1 MVNFPQQEIREEER
15 ESVMGIDEIIESKIM
30 RLSTAYRK
38 LVWVMIRNKSDDG
51 LRWCEIS
58 LEEFSAATGKTPSSC
73 SKTIQYLVEHELI
86 SLRKARL
93 GSTTYNQY
101 KTIPL
106 EQDQ

>member
-1 MVNFPQQEIREEER
+1 MD
-15 ESVMGIDEIIESKIM
+15 IDKIIESKIM
-30 RLSTAYRK
+30 HLNTADRK
-38 LVWVMIRNKSDDG
+38 LVWLMIRNKSDDG

-58 LEEFSAATGKTPSSC
+58 LEEFSAATGKTRSSS
-73 SKTIQYLVEHELI
+73 SKTIQHLVEHKLI
-86 SLRKARL
+86 AIRKNRL

>member
-1 MVNFPQQEIREEER
+1 MD
-15 ESVMGIDEIIESKIM
+15 IDEIIESKIM
-30 RLSTAYRK
+30 HLNTADRK

-73 SKTIQYLVEHELI
+73 SKTIQHLVEHELI
-86 SLRKARL
+86 ALRKARL

-106 EQDQ
+106 EHAK